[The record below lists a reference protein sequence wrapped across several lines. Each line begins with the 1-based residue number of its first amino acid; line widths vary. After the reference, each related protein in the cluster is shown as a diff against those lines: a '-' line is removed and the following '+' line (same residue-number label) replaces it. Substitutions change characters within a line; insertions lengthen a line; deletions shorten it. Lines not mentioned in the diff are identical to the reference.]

1 MTNIDL
7 TLSSLAYSNPMYG
20 GEATTFTLTALDED
34 SDSATGN
41 LVYLYAGQAC
51 EWDSDDECNVDA
63 AQNYNVNGIPQEIK
77 MTDEDGDGT
86 YTADLTVSDVG
97 TISVYAKVYY
107 QGLIGTYT
115 DEISAIREEVFGE
128 GLTHDWGSGP
138 IPNIGVSADA
148 NVEWSGF
155 ILPPQED
162 AYEIYLKSDNTG
174 EFQIFPNAI
183 TGNRFCDYNPTAGP
197 WSLENELTSIS
208 GTFRATTED
217 LIYTAQW
224 VYVTSHLNLEELN

>member
-51 EWDSDDECNVDA
+51 EWDNDNECNIDA
-63 AQNYNVNGIPQEIK
+63 AQNDNVTGIPQEIK
-77 MTDEDGDGT
+77 MTDENGDGT

-97 TISVYAKVYY
+97 TITVYAKVYHE
-107 QGLIGTYT
+107 GLIGTYT
-115 DEISAIREEVFGE
+115 DSSTGNVVTVDGE
-128 GLTHDWGSGP
+128 DLNHDWGGGA
-138 IPNIGVSADA
+138 IDNINVTDNAI
-148 NVEWSGF
+148 VEWTGF

-162 AYEIYLKSDNTG
+162 DYTIWLRNDDGSDFRIG
-174 EFQIFPNAI
+174 EDEVTYNACCLF
-183 TGNRFCDYNPTAGP
+183 TNVGT
-197 WSLENELTSIS
+197 WSLKNELTSVS
-208 GTFRATTED
+208 GTFRENAGN
-217 LIYTAQW
+217 AH
-224 VYVTSHLNLEELN
+224 YVVEWEYGSNS